1 MLPVDSTVHVKT
13 GKAIYRKR
21 SADLFQYQLREHDNL
36 ESKREY
42 QLEIINK
49 EIHEIFTNFQYLYLE
64 KVLSNQP
71 CE

>member
-1 MLPVDSTVHVKT
+1 MLPVDSIVHVKT
-13 GKAIYRKR
+13 DRVIYRKR
-21 SADLFQYQLREHDNL
+21 SANYFQHQLREHDNL
-36 ESKREY
+36 ESKREH

>member
-1 MLPVDSTVHVKT
+1 MIKPRRSTE
-13 GKAIYRKR
+13 R
-21 SADLFQYQLREHDNL
+21 DQLTSFNIKHQQREHDNL
-36 ESKREY
+36 ESKGEH